1 MLFSRSS
8 KNKLNLIIDIGSG
21 SVGAGLVLESA
32 NRPRVLFQTRSNID
46 LSSNLNFNSFLSE
59 MTKSLR
65 QVIEKVSKSRKGMPT
80 KIRVFLSSPW
90 AVSQTR
96 VIKLRKNAE
105 FTFTKK
111 IADEYVGKEI
121 CNFEK
126 SSLNVYKNENQ
137 NMRLIEKEL
146 FQIKL
151 NGYKTNNPFGKKTM
165 SFEMFLFLTAS
176 PEKVID
182 FVAYEIKKFFNLPV
196 KFSSFVLPSFVTI
209 RDIFPDDRNFIMIDV
224 AGEITD
230 VSLIKDDI
238 LLETS
243 SFPLG
248 RNSLIYNIAKLTG
261 HNKTLAETFLDLYVD
276 DKIQDKY
283 KEKIRNILLDYKKEW
298 MKCLSKIFAI
308 ISKKIFLPSKIYLT
322 ADEDVEKLF
331 KKYIEE
337 EEWGQYFVTESKFN
351 VIILNNLILHRFCK
365 VESSQGGFTG
375 WNYINDPFIAIESI
389 FISNK
394 PMNE

>member
-1 MLFSRSS
+1 MLFRS
-8 KNKLNLIIDIGSG
+8 
-21 SVGAGLVLESA
+21 
-32 NRPRVLFQTRSNID
+32 T
-46 LSSNLNFNSFLSE
+46 
-59 MTKSLR
+59 
-65 QVIEKVSKSRKGMPT
+65 
-80 KIRVFLSSPW
+80 
-90 AVSQTR
+90 
-96 VIKLRKNAE
+96 
-105 FTFTKK
+105 
-111 IADEYVGKEI
+111 
-121 CNFEK
+121 
-126 SSLNVYKNENQ
+126 
-137 NMRLIEKEL
+137 
-146 FQIKL
+146 
-151 NGYKTNNPFGKKTM
+151 
-165 SFEMFLFLTAS
+165 
-176 PEKVID
+176 
-182 FVAYEIKKFFNLPV
+182 
-196 KFSSFVLPSFVTI
+196 TI

-224 AGEITD
+224 AGEMTD

-351 VIILNNLILHRFCK
+351 VIILNNRILHRFCK
-365 VESSQGGFTG
+365 IESPLGGFTG
-375 WNYINDPFIAIESI
+375 WNYINDPFITIESI
-389 FISNK
+389 FISK
-394 PMNE
+394 LRNERSE